1 MDKFSSR
8 TGFDGWG
15 KHFLVAKLSEPLP
28 GAHQFFY
35 TLEKVIYEKQKK
47 YNKTQ
52 KIHKNPKNHHI
63 NILTKLRPQKPA
75 RALYIIM

>member
-1 MDKFSSR
+1 MYKRWTNLKKEKENVQEMDKFSSR

-15 KHFLVAKLSEPLP
+15 KHFLVAKLSESLP

-35 TLEKVIYEKQKK
+35 TLEKVIYEKS
-47 YNKTQ
+47 T

-63 NILTKLRPQKPA
+63 NI
-75 RALYIIM
+75 